1 VTISTSKAAA
11 TVPVIDLA
19 DHDLDHDDEAPQ
31 RILAT
36 DRIVDEVA
44 TAATDFGFFQIINHG
59 LPDELIARVWESTE
73 AFFALPMGAKR
84 EIARSKTNSRG
95 YYDRELTKNRR
106 DLKEVLDLAHV
117 PYPDAP
123 DDDPRNFH
131 AVDGVNQWPGLEHF
145 RSTMIQYLAA
155 CEVLA
160 LRLLSA
166 FSQALGEDPNH
177 LRGHFGPD
185 HTSFVRLNYYPTS
198 DPLTE
203 EEAAADD
210 VTPLGDMALHHH
222 TDAGA
227 MTLLLQ
233 DQVGGLQVLVDETWI
248 DVEPIPG
255 AIVVNFGDMMQVW
268 SNDRFK
274 AALHRVSPRT
284 TETRYSLPYF
294 FNPSYNTD
302 YAPLPGAV
310 GPGEQVR
317 YRPLNWG
324 DFRQARADGDFAD
337 YGHEIQI
344 ADYRNEDEVTGPERT
359 G

>member
-1 VTISTSKAAA
+1 MRIQVNTVNKLTARGAA
-11 TVPVIDLA
+11 TSLPVINLA
-19 DHDLDHDDEAPQ
+19 DDGPDA
-31 RILAT
+31 A
-36 DRIVDEVA
+36 DRVVDEVA
-44 TAATDFGFFQIINHG
+44 GAATDFGFFQVVNHG
-59 LPDELIARVWESTE
+59 LSDDLIARVWECTE
-73 AFFALPMGAKR
+73 AFFALPMEAKR
-84 EIARSKTNSRG
+84 AIARNKTNSRG

-123 DDDPRNFH
+123 DDDHRNFH
-131 AVDGVNQWPGLEHF
+131 AVDGVNQWPDLDGF
-145 RSTMIQYLAA
+145 RTTMIEYLAA
-155 CEVLA
+155 SEILA
-160 LRLLSA
+160 LQLLSV
-166 FSQALGEDPNH
+166 FSQALGEAPDH
-177 LRGHFGPD
+177 LHRHFGPD
-185 HTSFVRLNYYPTS
+185 HTSFVRLNYYPTA

-233 DQVGGLQVLVDETWI
+233 DQVGGLQVLVGDTWI

-255 AIVVNFGDMMQVW
+255 AIVINFGDMMQVW
-268 SNDRFK
+268 SNDRFQ

-284 TETRYSLPYF
+284 TEARYSLPYF
-294 FNPSYNTD
+294 FNPSYDTE
-302 YAPLPGAV
+302 YGPLPGAV
-310 GPGEQVR
+310 GAGQRAR
-317 YRPLNWG
+317 YRPVNWG

-344 ADYRNEDEVTGPERT
+344 ADYRIGDAEGDSLQG